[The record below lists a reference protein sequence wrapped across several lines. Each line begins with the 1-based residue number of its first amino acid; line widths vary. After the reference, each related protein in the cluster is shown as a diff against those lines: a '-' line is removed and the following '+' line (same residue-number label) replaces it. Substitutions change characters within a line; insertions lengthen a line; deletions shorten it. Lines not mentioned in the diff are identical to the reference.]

1 MMDLIPFFS
10 GDTPSLEGAA
20 GTIPACAPAMVLDSA
35 DLQAA
40 SHAKQSLSKL
50 FSFCLV
56 ASSFSF
62 PIDFFRALFL

>member
-20 GTIPACAPAMVLDSA
+20 GTICAPAMVLDSA

-56 ASSFSF
+56 VSSFSF
-62 PIDFFRALFL
+62 PVDFFRALFL